1 MLTLS
6 LIKVTYKTATVLI
19 LLEHSLLYHIIS
31 LFHTIKKSIGK
42 HCHVWLEHLF
52 VFAEGQKL
60 DNVSRTHLAL
70 ASGRLVQQTKF
81 NVQDTCR
88 KSFGFFNDENKEEI
102 LRDLILS

>member
-19 LLEHSLLYHIIS
+19 LLEHSLLDHIIS

-60 DNVSRTHLAL
+60 DNVNRTQLAL
-70 ASGRLVQQTKF
+70 ASGAGQYYKQ
-81 NVQDTCR
+81 
-88 KSFGFFNDENKEEI
+88 S
-102 LRDLILS
+102 LIFKTHTEKNSTF